1 MRSSKSGPS
10 LSTTSAPLRGPAV
23 VHPRASSPWY
33 VEAVDDRPSLD
44 LGELGRLL
52 QRVAPHK
59 TVPEVMGALTALASA
74 PASPHPSQW
83 LLTLTDDAR
92 FEDEADARAFLQQVL
107 GAYRELD
114 ALLQMDEAVGPD
126 GEDPTAV
133 AQWCRGYFQT
143 ARNDA
148 TWSADTDSMRR
159 LMPMALLAG
168 ELDRVGEQGTGMHG
182 DAMRAKWTAALSDL
196 ASAFYTQWA
205 DARAKHRPAAAS
217 EEIPPGDVS
226 GDAVPFKHD
235 TPKLGRNAPCHCGS
249 GKKYKQCHGKA

>member
-1 MRSSKSGPS
+1 M
-10 LSTTSAPLRGPAV
+10 
-23 VHPRASSPWY
+23 
-33 VEAVDDRPSLD
+33 DDRPSLD

-92 FEDEADARAFLQQVL
+92 FEDETDARDFLQQVL

-114 ALLQMDEAVGPD
+114 ALLQMGEAVGPD
-126 GEDPTAV
+126 AEDPLVV

-159 LMPMALLAG
+159 LMPLALLAG
-168 ELDRVGEQGTGMHG
+168 ELDRVGQPGSGMHG
-182 DAMRAKWTAALSDL
+182 DAMRSKWTAALGDL
-196 ASAFYTQWA
+196 ASSFYTQWA
-205 DARAKHRPAAAS
+205 DARAKHRPQ
-217 EEIPPGDVS
+217 PPREDEPS
-226 GDAVPFKHD
+226 PAPDGDAVPFKHSA
-235 TPKLGRNAPCHCGS
+235 PKLGRNAPCHCGS
-249 GKKYKQCHGKA
+249 GKKFKQCHGKP